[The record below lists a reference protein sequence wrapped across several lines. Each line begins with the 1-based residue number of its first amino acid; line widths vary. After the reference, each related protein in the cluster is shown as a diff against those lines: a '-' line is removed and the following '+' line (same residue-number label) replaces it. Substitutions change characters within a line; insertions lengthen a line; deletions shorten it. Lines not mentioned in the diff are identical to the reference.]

1 MNGMKLTPHSILDL
15 AREKLDA
22 KSDAVLAHMLGQ
34 EPSLISRVRNRK
46 RPMSA
51 DLILAIHETASIPVD
66 QIKSML
72 GPRG

>member
-15 AREKLDA
+15 AREKLNA
-22 KSDAVLAHMLGQ
+22 QSDSVLAHMLGQ

-51 DLILAIHETASIPVD
+51 DLILAIHETTSIPVD

>member
-51 DLILAIHETASIPVD
+51 DLILAIHETTSIPVD